1 MTATPVPPLTG
12 PATRSRDGRV
22 AGVGS
27 RVGAPGLALSGV
39 VKIVL
44 TLMYLLP
51 LLWIIIAAF
60 KSDSEILTAPNA
72 LVFRPTL
79 ATIRSIIGA
88 AGGSIL
94 LSFEVTAIAAAV
106 VILVGV
112 PAAYAL
118 ARRTSA
124 AWGRIASIVLT
135 LMLVLQMVPQA
146 MTVIPLY
153 GVLANWHLLGNVDG
167 LIVADVALILPFSIL
182 LLRPFVLAVPR
193 PLYEAAALDG
203 ATGLQTFL
211 RIVVPLLGNGIATVG
226 SIVFITVWG
235 EFLYAS
241 TFITQGATFPV
252 SALLAQQI
260 GSYNA
265 NWNTLMA
272 LALLTS
278 LPLLVVFL
286 IAQRRLTAGLSLG
299 AVK

>member
-1 MTATPVPPLTG
+1 MSAATTTTTG
-12 PATRSRDGRV
+12 PGPRGRDGRV
-22 AGVGS
+22 GGVGS
-27 RVGAPGLALSGV
+27 RVGAPGRGLSGL
-39 VKIVL
+39 VKTLL
-44 TLMYLLP
+44 TLLYLLP
-51 LLWIIIAAF
+51 LLWIVVAAF

-79 ATIRSIIGA
+79 ATLRSAVGA
-88 AGGSIL
+88 AGGSVL
-94 LSFEVTAIAAAV
+94 LSLEVAAIAAAAV
-106 VILVGV
+106 VVVGV

-118 ARRTSA
+118 ARRTSP
-124 AWGRIASIVLT
+124 AWGRVSSVVLT
-135 LMLVLQMVPQA
+135 LLLVLQMVPQP

-153 GVLANWHLLGNVDG
+153 GVLANWHLLGSVTG
-167 LIVADVALILPFSIL
+167 LVVADIALVLPFSVL
-182 LLRPFVLAVPR
+182 LFRPFVLAVPR

-203 ATGLQTFL
+203 ASGLQTFT
-211 RIVVPLLGNGIATVG
+211 RVVVPLLGNGIATVG

-241 TFITQGATFPV
+241 TFITQGARFPV

-260 GSYNA
+260 GAYNA

-286 IAQRRLTAGLSLG
+286 VAQRRLTAGLSLG